1 MSQPDQLDSRLRLFV
16 YRYMIRSGRCPRVDE
31 MAKSLKSSTKT
42 ILSSLSRLSESH
54 AFMQQ
59 ENGELWRVAPFSA
72 IPTPFPVTIGDRSW
86 FGNCIWDALGIPAM
100 LGKDARIDASCGC
113 CNLAMPVEIRKGNSS
128 PLAGSSTSPYRPA
141 NGTRM
146 SPSPDAPCF
155 CSGRNSTLIAGASNG
170 NGHEAEPFL
179 SPKDGSSPS
188 SGTGTA

>member
-42 ILSSLSRLSESH
+42 ILSSLSRLSDSH

-113 CNLAMPVEIRKGNSS
+113 CNLAMPVDIRKGKLVATRGIIHIAV
-128 PLAGSSTSPYRPA
+128 PAGEWY
-141 NGTRM
+141 
-146 SPSPDAPCF
+146 
-155 CSGRNSTLIAGASNG
+155 
-170 NGHEAEPFL
+170 
-179 SPKDGSSPS
+179 KDVAF
-188 SGTGTA
+188 T